1 MIVVNR
7 EAVDV
12 VTRADRG
19 IEWLDRCYESL
30 LPLKINWTWHIVVR
44 PHFIQEARNRGYER
58 TVVHLAPNHPT
69 VHEALSGTNQYLANV
84 PNIGQWFFNLDDD
97 SLMHPNFDR
106 LEPLMVNHDIVLFS
120 QQVHPASARVIVP
133 ERFSPGC
140 IDMAQFVAR
149 RTAMGRLKFWEVY
162 RGDSYYIQELMLRA
176 KGGMGFK
183 VQRVAYFYEVASYYN
198 AQRYPFTDRP

>member
-1 MIVVNR
+1 MIVVNK
-7 EAVDV
+7 EPVDV

-30 LPLKINWTWHIVVR
+30 IPLKIKWTWHIVVR
-44 PHFIQEARNRGYER
+44 PGFIVDARNRGYER

-69 VHEALSGTNQYLANV
+69 VHEALCGVNQYLANV
-84 PNIGQWFFNLDDD
+84 PNVGQWFFNLDDD
-97 SLMHPNFDR
+97 NLMHPNFDN
-106 LEPLMVNHDIVLFS
+106 LEETMSVNDIVFFS
-120 QQVHPASARVIVP
+120 QQVTPTSARLIVP

-162 RGDSYYIQELMLRA
+162 RGDSYYIQELTLRA
-176 KGGMGFK
+176 QGGMGLQP
-183 VQRVAYFYEVASYYN
+183 QRVAYFYGVASYYN